1 MTLQSTYPIALMIA
15 ILSLYGCA
23 GPGASS
29 AAGAFVP
36 AASHPIAPG
45 AVLPSLNL
53 PQKTPDVSGKYH
65 GRFILIDGSG
75 TKTGDLVI
83 RLKQNGSVISGSFNP
98 RYQGQIF
105 HYTLSGTVTSEGDRF
120 VKLSLMIAASPS
132 MMVTV
137 TAHVRHHRSGRDR
150 LVGKGASPPSGSGT
164 GATVIFQTRRS

>member
-1 MTLQSTYPIALMIA
+1 VTLRSPYHIALTVAM
-15 ILSLYGCA
+15 LSSYGCGGQGAASA
-23 GPGASS
+23 G
-29 AAGAFVP
+29 GAFVP
-36 AASHPIAPG
+36 ASRAIAPSP
-45 AVLPSLNL
+45 ALPSLNA

-98 RYQGQIF
+98 RYQGKIF
-105 HYTLSGTVTSEGDRF
+105 RYTVSGTVTSEGDRF
-120 VKLSLMIAASPS
+120 VKLALMVASSPS

-137 TAHVRHHRSGRDR
+137 TAHVRHHWSGRDR
-150 LVGKGASPPSGSGT
+150 LVGKGSSPPSGSGT